1 MTKKPEKQMSKSKP
15 ASSFKLFIKLF
26 KDYSGSNL
34 VLWLPIFLGL
44 LLAGFITGGVWLL
57 GYIIDNF
64 LKVDLFNPS
73 TFSTM
78 QFAWFIVLLALFY
91 FLQKLTL
98 ITQYLIVNRASVKIG
113 SRIRVN
119 VYQKLQIMPLS
130 YFENEKTGDLMSTVT
145 NDIQNVVQSMIDVI
159 SNIITVVFTLVITFS
174 ILISYSFITALIAL
188 VIIPIN
194 FIPVLIIIVKNQKYF
209 VSKQQN
215 LGNFNAYLEEI
226 IDALP
231 VIRIN
236 NKQSTVAK
244 DFDKI
249 NKTLLKTSTDIS
261 VRIAWLYPWFYFSKI
276 LNLLI
281 IVGLTVLLKN
291 NWTSMPGRDNITS
304 GSILSISIYVFTVSD
319 KLGEILEIISNLQL
333 GLGSVVRVKKL
344 LDLMPLVDESKLSDL
359 IEGDGTIEF
368 KNVWFAYPS
377 NPDKYVLKDISF
389 KIEPTKT
396 LALVGHTGCGK
407 STIAKLLSKLYVPTK
422 GDILINGQSIFKT
435 NEKSWR
441 NNIDVIQQETYLF
454 KDAIKNNL
462 SCVRPNISD
471 EQLISI
477 SEQVGLDEFVK
488 KLPDGYKTELKDN
501 GSVLSVGQK
510 QLIAITRS
518 MISSKTISIL
528 DEATSDI
535 DTLTESKI
543 KKAISL
549 LSKNKTLLIIAHR
562 LSTIKNADNILM
574 IENGEIKEQGTHNQL
589 MSKQGLYQKMYLSG
603 FEE

>member
-1 MTKKPEKQMSKSKP
+1 MSKSAVKQANKP
-15 ASSFKLFIKLF
+15 KSPNSFKLFIKLF
-26 KDYSGSNL
+26 KDYSGNSL
-34 VLWLPIFLGL
+34 ILWMPIFLGL

-57 GYIIDNF
+57 GYIIDHF
-64 LKVDLFNPS
+64 FKIDLFDPASFNTS
-73 TFSTM
+73 
-78 QFAWFIVLLALFY
+78 QFAWFIVLLAFVYL
-91 FLQKLTL
+91 LQKLVL

-119 VYQKLQIMPLS
+119 IYKKLQIMSLS

-159 SNIITVVFTLVITFS
+159 SNIITVSFTLLITFG
-174 ILISYSFITALIAL
+174 ILISYSFITAFIAL

-194 FIPVLIIIVKNQKYF
+194 FIPVLIIIIKNQKYF

-231 VIRIN
+231 IIRIN
-236 NKQSTVAK
+236 NKQEAVAK

-249 NKTLLKTSTDIS
+249 NKVLLKTSTAIS

-276 LNLLI
+276 LNLLV

-291 NWTSMPGRDNITS
+291 NWLSMPGRDNITS
-304 GSILSISIYVFTVSD
+304 GAILSISIYVFTISD
-319 KLGEILEIISNLQL
+319 KLGEILEIVSNLQL

-344 LDLMPLVDESKLSDL
+344 LDLMPSVDESKLPNL
-359 IEGDGTIEF
+359 KNGDGTIEF

-422 GDILINGQSIFKT
+422 GDILINGQSIFDT

-454 KDAIKNNL
+454 KDTIKNNL
-462 SCVRPNISD
+462 TCVRPEISDDQLINISK
-471 EQLISI
+471 
-477 SEQVGLDEFVK
+477 QVGLDEFIQK
-488 KLPDGYKTELKDN
+488 FPKAYETELKDN

-535 DTLTESKI
+535 DTITEIKI
-543 KKAISL
+543 KKAISV

-574 IENGEIKEQGTHNQL
+574 LENGEIKEQGTHSQL
-589 MSKQGLYQKMYLSG
+589 MSKKGQYQKMYISG
-603 FEE
+603 IEE

>member
-1 MTKKPEKQMSKSKP
+1 
-15 ASSFKLFIKLF
+15 
-26 KDYSGSNL
+26 
-34 VLWLPIFLGL
+34 
-44 LLAGFITGGVWLL
+44 
-57 GYIIDNF
+57 
-64 LKVDLFNPS
+64 
-73 TFSTM
+73 
-78 QFAWFIVLLALFY
+78 
-91 FLQKLTL
+91 
-98 ITQYLIVNRASVKIG
+98 
-113 SRIRVN
+113 
-119 VYQKLQIMPLS
+119 
-130 YFENEKTGDLMSTVT
+130 
-145 NDIQNVVQSMIDVI
+145 
-159 SNIITVVFTLVITFS
+159 
-174 ILISYSFITALIAL
+174 
-188 VIIPIN
+188 
-194 FIPVLIIIVKNQKYF
+194 
-209 VSKQQN
+209 
-215 LGNFNAYLEEI
+215 
-226 IDALP
+226 
-231 VIRIN
+231 
-236 NKQSTVAK
+236 
-244 DFDKI
+244 
-249 NKTLLKTSTDIS
+249 
-261 VRIAWLYPWFYFSKI
+261 
-276 LNLLI
+276 
-281 IVGLTVLLKN
+281 
-291 NWTSMPGRDNITS
+291 MPGRDNITS

-435 NEKSWR
+435 NKKSWR

-454 KDAIKNNL
+454 KDTIKNNL

-528 DEATSDI
+528 RWSGLSDI

-549 LSKNKTLLIIAHR
+549 LSKNKTLFNNSYTDF
-562 LSTIKNADNILM
+562 STIKNADNILM

-589 MSKQGLYQKMYLSG
+589 MSKLRDLYQKMYLSG

>member
-1 MTKKPEKQMSKSKP
+1 M
-15 ASSFKLFIKLF
+15 
-26 KDYSGSNL
+26 
-34 VLWLPIFLGL
+34 
-44 LLAGFITGGVWLL
+44 
-57 GYIIDNF
+57 
-64 LKVDLFNPS
+64 
-73 TFSTM
+73 
-78 QFAWFIVLLALFY
+78 
-91 FLQKLTL
+91 
-98 ITQYLIVNRASVKIG
+98 
-113 SRIRVN
+113 
-119 VYQKLQIMPLS
+119 
-130 YFENEKTGDLMSTVT
+130 
-145 NDIQNVVQSMIDVI
+145 
-159 SNIITVVFTLVITFS
+159 
-174 ILISYSFITALIAL
+174 
-188 VIIPIN
+188 
-194 FIPVLIIIVKNQKYF
+194 
-209 VSKQQN
+209 
-215 LGNFNAYLEEI
+215 
-226 IDALP
+226 
-231 VIRIN
+231 
-236 NKQSTVAK
+236 
-244 DFDKI
+244 
-249 NKTLLKTSTDIS
+249 
-261 VRIAWLYPWFYFSKI
+261 
-276 LNLLI
+276 
-281 IVGLTVLLKN
+281 
-291 NWTSMPGRDNITS
+291 
-304 GSILSISIYVFTVSD
+304 
-319 KLGEILEIISNLQL
+319 
-333 GLGSVVRVKKL
+333 
-344 LDLMPLVDESKLSDL
+344 
-359 IEGDGTIEF
+359 
-368 KNVWFAYPS
+368 
-377 NPDKYVLKDISF
+377 LKDISF

-454 KDAIKNNL
+454 KDTIKNNL